1 MCRCAWAPPRSFRGR
16 SACPL
21 VVPPRRAG
29 HRAMSTLERAG
40 AAGGPPGGR
49 AGGGQGGDG
58 ERRLPAPCCP
68 PRRCMLTPSSA
79 ARRWPARP
87 MGRRP
92 SPLTRCVTG
101 GGGGGGGEQAAPII
115 GVLLWCCSK
124 AAGIFV
130 GCGSLSI
137 YSIHG
142 GTPAQSHVC
151 ACSRL
156 QAFGPDARQEDVY
169 SAAAAPLVDA
179 VLQGFNATVFA
190 YGQTGCGKVGGRS
203 GAADGLPIA
212 AACTAPPLGVPARL
226 PCAVE
231 LAFAQLVRGGV
242 HTWGMQCRGH
252 ALRYASGF
260 VACSR

>member
-49 AGGGQGGDG
+49 AGGGQGGGG

-68 PRRCMLTPSSA
+68 PPRCLLTPSSA

-87 MGRRP
+87 RGKRP
-92 SPLTRCVTG
+92 SRLTRCAAA
-101 GGGGGGGEQAAPII
+101 EQAAPML

-124 AAGIFV
+124 AVGLYV

-137 YSIHG
+137 GSMQAGH
-142 GTPAQSHVC
+142 PAQSYVR

-169 SAAAAPLVDA
+169 AAAAAPLVDA

-203 GAADGLPIA
+203 GAAGGLPIA
-212 AACTAPPLGVPARL
+212 AAGTAPPLGCL
-226 PCAVE
+226 LGCH
-231 LAFAQLVRGGV
+231 L
-242 HTWGMQCRGH
+242 HSNWCRG
-252 ALRYASGF
+252 ALQSTCIDAR
-260 VACSR
+260 